1 MKSALL
7 FFAGGLVGALVSWFV
22 LSKDVIL
29 VPNGTTLVEVD
40 RFNGNAREV
49 FYSYADAN
57 KQRWEE
63 EEKVSK
69 SQEAWDKAHQS
80 PNLAVSENTPVEVRK
95 EAPELTAEDL
105 ALVKFTAKVT
115 TDRNPTGLEFSIYNG
130 TGKTLV
136 LAQARVEGTNKESGL
151 PLARNV
157 EIPLTVG
164 PSTDAYGAV
173 TIQNGYIDPN
183 KVEGLKVT
191 LAKALAK

>member
-7 FFAGGLVGALVSWFV
+7 FLAGIVVGAVVTWFV
-22 LSKDVIL
+22 FSKNIIII
-29 VPNGTTLVEVD
+29 PSGTTLVEVD

-63 EEKVSK
+63 DEKVRK
-69 SQEAWDKAHQS
+69 AEEAWSKANPPTEPGVAES
-80 PNLAVSENTPVEVRK
+80 NPVDAKK
-95 EAPELTAEDL
+95 EAPALSPEELAQ
-105 ALVKFTAKVT
+105 VKFTAKVM
-115 TDRNPTGLEFSIYNG
+115 TDRNPSGLEYSIYNG

-136 LAQARVEGTNKESGL
+136 QAEVRVEGVNKESGI

-157 EIPLTVG
+157 HFPLTVA
-164 PSTDAYGAV
+164 PSTDAYGGA
-173 TIQNGYIDPN
+173 TIQNGYIDAT

-191 LAKALAK
+191 LTKVLAR